1 MQTCHLIAAN
11 IVNDY
16 KWNCLKLLRKMK
28 NLNLIKQA
36 HLQIQNLSPKSHFE
50 GNPFDMTKQGPK
62 RTRHFDPKKAL

>member
-28 NLNLIKQA
+28 NLDLIKQA